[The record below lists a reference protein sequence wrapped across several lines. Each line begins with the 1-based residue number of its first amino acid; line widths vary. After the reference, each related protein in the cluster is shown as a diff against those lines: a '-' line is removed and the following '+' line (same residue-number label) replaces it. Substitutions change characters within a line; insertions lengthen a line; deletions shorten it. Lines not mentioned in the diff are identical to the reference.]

1 MNKEYMKI
9 SSCIES
15 SKTQKHL
22 EVCDRLIKLFEKKF
36 KSLDF
41 SESELMVSNLN
52 SSLDKKK
59 LVIG

>member
-15 SKTQKHL
+15 STTQKHL

>member
-15 SKTQKHL
+15 STTQKHL

-52 SSLDKKK
+52 SNLNKKN
-59 LVIG
+59 L